1 LINSLLYRIR
11 GSYEKNWPEIHAAA
25 TGTATRFI
33 YSSEPSLPDDVV
45 PIFCYHEL
53 DKTSF
58 ESDLVFLSR
67 NGYQTIDAQALVD
80 HVNGDKEAPRRSV
93 VLSIDDGA
101 RSLFDVGL
109 PLLQEY
115 SMQAVAFIAPRFHRD
130 DTEVSAIAGQ
140 RLCTWRELSDMQE
153 SGCVDI
159 QSHTYEHRYVPRW
172 PEPIPI
178 TGEDPSVIEK
188 LRGPR
193 RSIAEDFKAAKA
205 TIKERL
211 GKTAR
216 HMAFV
221 KYVGTEEAVEIGKKC
236 GYESFWW
243 GYLPHHD
250 GNRPGRSANR
260 IIRVDGWY
268 LQRLPGIDRR
278 PLGAILK
285 ARYGARIPRFM
296 SPQSVDQDL

>member
-1 LINSLLYRIR
+1 LTNSLLYRIR

-33 YSSEPSLPDDVV
+33 YSSKPNLPDDVV

-53 DKTSF
+53 DKASF
-58 ESDLVFLSR
+58 ESDLVFLSQ

-80 HVNGDKEAPRRSV
+80 HVNGNKEAPRNSV

-109 PLLQEY
+109 PLLRAY

-130 DTEVSAIAGQ
+130 DREVSAIAGQ
-140 RLCTWRELSDMQE
+140 RLCSWRELSDMHA

-188 LRGPR
+188 LRGPSQ
-193 RSIAEDFKAAKA
+193 SIAEDFHAAKV
-205 TIKERL
+205 IIEERL
-211 GKTAR
+211 GKTVR

-221 KYVGTEEAVEIGKKC
+221 KYVGSKEAVEIGKTC
-236 GYESFWW
+236 GFESFWW
-243 GYLPHHD
+243 GYLPYHD
-250 GNRPGRSANR
+250 GNRPGRGANR

-268 LQRLPGIDRR
+268 LQRLPGIVRR
-278 PLGAILK
+278 PLSVILK

-296 SPQSVDQDL
+296 RRRSGDQDQ